1 MPTESENKMIS
12 FITIGQNEGLN
23 LLSCIKSIYRAIE
36 YCNLKDYEIIYVDSN
51 SSDNSI
57 ELVSTYKEVM
67 IFKLTGKCNAA
78 LARNT
83 GASEAKGEILFFIDG
98 DIELSPSFLHL
109 VMPEGNKLIYSFI
122 SGNLLNR
129 IHDSNGNLVRE
140 ELGYSK
146 VRARDKK
153 TPVSGGVFLIERE
166 LWDTVGG
173 MRTKYTSGEDPDLS
187 LRLAKSGWFLIRRD
201 EILGIHHTIS
211 YYDDKRF
218 WSRFFNGIP
227 FYGMVLFRDH
237 LFNPVG
243 YRHFL
248 RIHFT
253 WFYLLSA
260 LIASVFFKNYFLLL
274 TYPALVFARNI
285 IGKRLRGHFM
295 KNSFR
300 VILTEIGN
308 IFAFFFF
315 FPRKLPS
322 EYTRIR

>member
-1 MPTESENKMIS
+1 MLTESINNMIS

-23 LLSCIKSIYRAIE
+23 LMSCIKSIYRAIE

-51 SSDNSI
+51 SADNSI
-57 ELVSTYKEVM
+57 EIVSGFKEVM
-67 IFKLTGKCNAA
+67 MLKVTGKCNAA
-78 LARNT
+78 LARNI

-98 DIELSPSFLHL
+98 DIELYPSFLHL
-109 VMPEGNKLIYSFI
+109 VLPEGNKLIYPFI

-129 IHDSNGNLVRE
+129 IHDSNGNLVSE
-140 ELGYSK
+140 ELGYDK
-146 VRARDKK
+146 VKASDKK
-153 TPVSGGVFLIERE
+153 TPISGGVFLIERE
-166 LWDTVGG
+166 LWDSAGG

-187 LRLAKSGWFLIRRD
+187 LRLARSGMFLIRRD

-218 WSRFFNGIP
+218 WARFFLGIP

-237 LFNPVG
+237 LFNPIA

-253 WFYLLSA
+253 WFYLLLA
-260 LIASVFFKNYFLLL
+260 LIASFAFKNYFLLL
-274 TYPALVFARNI
+274 TYPALVIARNI
-285 IGKRLRGHFM
+285 IGKRLRRHVI

-300 VILTEIGN
+300 VILTEIGY

-315 FPRKLPS
+315 FPHKLRS
-322 EYTRIR
+322 EYTRVR